1 MRSVL
6 NGLSLQHYI
15 TKRLK
20 KTINVYQDCGLMKID
35 ITGKDLSFQYRK
47 EVNML
52 LSRKKSQNIYL
63 ARRSGHNVKCKKQ
76 VNLLIIEDGGMS
88 HYTAIKNIFRL
99 LRFLNATHKGA
110 YNFCMNCL
118 NSFCTGSARD
128 KHYEYCSSNGH
139 VKLKMPSE
147 KEKWLKF
154 HDEQY

>member
-1 MRSVL
+1 MRSAL

-15 TKRLK
+15 TNRLK
-20 KTINVYQDCGLMKID
+20 KAINVYQGCGLMKID

-52 LSRKKSQNIYL
+52 LSKKKSQNIYL

-99 LRFLNATHKGA
+99 LRSLNATHKGA

-118 NSFCTGSARD
+118 NGFRTASARD
-128 KHYEYCSSNGH
+128 KHY
-139 VKLKMPSE
+139 
-147 KEKWLKF
+147 
-154 HDEQY
+154 